1 LKRPLSPEQLVYAA
15 DDVIYL
21 VPLFENLRAALIES
35 DRLAWF
41 EEENARLA
49 DIELYRTE
57 PSRAW
62 QRFKGLE
69 RLQPQQRSVL
79 KALAAWR
86 EEAAM
91 RHDKPRGWILADDTV
106 RAMSERLPQTA
117 VDLERVPLLAPAT
130 LRKHGEELLKS
141 VATAAAQPDSD
152 TFDWQRP
159 DQRQL
164 NQVTA
169 LMSFVRTE
177 AQRLQ
182 IAPELLATRKDI
194 EQLVFKERT
203 DRFERGWRA
212 EAFGATLLEKHRELT
227 QRG

>member
-1 LKRPLSPEQLVYAA
+1 MYAA
-15 DDVIYL
+15 NDVIYL

-35 DRLAWF
+35 DRLGWF

-57 PSRAW
+57 PTRAW

-69 RLQPQQRSVL
+69 RLQAQQRSVL
-79 KALAAWR
+79 KALAQWR

-91 RHDKPRGWILADDTV
+91 RHDKPRGWILADETL

-117 VDLERVPLLAPAT
+117 ADLERIPLLAPAT
-130 LRKHGEELLKS
+130 LRRHGEELLGL
-141 VATAAAQPDSD
+141 VALAAAHPDPD
-152 TFDWQRP
+152 AFEWQRP
-159 DQRQL
+159 DQQQL
-164 NQVTA
+164 NRVTV
-169 LMSFVRTE
+169 LMGFVRTE

-182 IAPELLATRKDI
+182 IAPELLATRKDV

-212 EAFGATLLEKHRELT
+212 SVFGAALLEKHRELAR
-227 QRG
+227 RG